1 MELSA
6 VVRTQAEQTTD
17 CTPVFRIGTVEVD
30 LQVQPYIQAGDLD
43 LAPLL
48 RRHARCD
55 WGDFDPSNDRFLPD
69 DHAHKGRLLSIF
81 PINGLHIEVM
91 TEWDCSFTSVRFAH

>member
-6 VVRTQAEQTTD
+6 VVCPKPEQATD
-17 CTPVFRIGTVEVD
+17 CTPVFRTGTVEFDPRLLSYVR
-30 LQVQPYIQAGDLD
+30 AGDLD
-43 LAPLL
+43 PQPLL
-48 RRHARCD
+48 ARHSRCD

-69 DHAHKGRLLSIF
+69 DHPHKGRLLSIF
-81 PINGLHIEVM
+81 SINGLRIEVM